1 MQNDPLAPSKENVAR
16 AERKFH
22 HLKGAINRFIQSNP
36 YTFRWERDADFTL
49 IITHRDK
56 DIDPD
61 VSFDVVE
68 IVQRL
73 RIALDKATV
82 AMVEKN
88 GRGTSGVGF
97 PFGSI
102 DRNTGQPYPFPD
114 ERMSGKYGLKN
125 KLSTPQWDFIC
136 AQRPYPG
143 GNKLLWAINEIAN
156 EDKHRKDLVG
166 VQPTVEGGF
175 NMYYGGIIDTMSSR
189 PTQFQ
194 HVLKDQDR
202 ETVMVSMGPKAS
214 QANIEHTFGVSVVFG
229 NGIGAD
235 GFNVLNTLNEQIRI
249 TDSIIKDFRDFF

>member
-1 MQNDPLAPSKENVAR
+1 MANDPLAPSKENVAR

-22 HLKGAINRFIQSNP
+22 HLKGSINRFIQSNP
-36 YTFRWERDADFTL
+36 YTLRWERSADFTH
-49 IITHRDK
+49 IITHRNK

-102 DRNTGQPYPFPD
+102 DGNTGQPNPFPD
-114 ERMSGKYGLKN
+114 ERMTGKYGLKK
-125 KLSTPQWDFIC
+125 KLSAPQWDFIC

-156 EDKHRKDLVG
+156 EDKHRKDLVS
-166 VQPTVEGGF
+166 VQPTVEYGM
-175 NMYYGGIIDTMSSR
+175 NMYHGTIDTMFMR
-189 PTQFQ
+189 PSQFQ
-194 HVLKDQDR
+194 HVLTDQER

-214 QANIEHTFGVSVVFG
+214 QANLEHTFGVCVVFG

-235 GFNVLNTLNEQIRI
+235 GFNVLSTLNEQIRI
-249 TDSIIKDFRDFF
+249 TDSIIRDFRDFF